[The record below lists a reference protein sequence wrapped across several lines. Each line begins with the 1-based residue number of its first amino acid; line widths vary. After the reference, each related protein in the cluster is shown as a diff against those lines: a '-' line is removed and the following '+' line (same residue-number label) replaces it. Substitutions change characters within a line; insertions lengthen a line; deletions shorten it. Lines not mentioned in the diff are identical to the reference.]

1 MKLWNFIILVIAK
14 FIQQSWITLNYD
26 SVDKQNLKSELYSA
40 LTSAIELTF
49 TSQRWRPDK
58 TSYLTYASTIG
69 NICHKTMAM
78 KFQLPYGFRTI
89 CKLKQVEDDFL
100 AYLYYL
106 QKSIS
111 TFAKVFFF
119 FFNGLFLLHLNFF
132 IWFLFV
138 CFLDHSSTYQCKNYK
153 NLEMN

>member
-40 LTSAIELTF
+40 LTSASELTF

-78 KFQLPYGFRTI
+78 KFQLPYGFWTI
-89 CKLKQVEDDFL
+89 CKLKHVEDDFL

-106 QKSIS
+106 QKSK
-111 TFAKVFFF
+111 TFSIIYFNICQSVFFF
-119 FFNGLFLLHLNFF
+119 LNGLFLHFTWTFSYGFF
-132 IWFLFV
+132 FYLF
-138 CFLDHSSTYQCKNYK
+138 SWP
-153 NLEMN
+153 

>member
-78 KFQLPYGFRTI
+78 KFQLPYGFWTI

-119 FFNGLFLLHLNFF
+119 FFLMAYSYFTWTFSYGFY
-132 IWFLFV
+132 LFV
-138 CFLDHSSTYQCKNYK
+138 FLTIAVHTSAKIIKT
-153 NLEMN
+153 